1 HHPPTIASLSCY
13 RRDEPEGERWLTGS
27 KTTPPPPTWHL
38 AFSRGQHARPVL
50 QGAVEARPGG
60 GEAAQHHGP
69 SARRH
74 SSGAPPR
81 AARCSPGSRRWSSRS
96 WWSTAATTPCA
107 TPECAEELHRR
118 AGSEDKT
125 LRVYPGMWHQLVGE
139 PEENVDKVFGDV
151 LDWFKSHAAA
161 AAATPGEGQQ

>member
-1 HHPPTIASLSCY
+1 MPDRSFKVPWKRA
-13 RRDEPEGERWLTGS
+13 
-27 KTTPPPPTWHL
+27 L
-38 AFSRGQHARPVL
+38 AVARP
-50 QGAVEARPGG
+50 R
-60 GEAAQHHGP
+60 
-69 SARRH
+69 STM
-74 SSGAPPR
+74 APPR
-81 AARCSPGSRRWSSRS
+81 AATARELLRVCCEVQSRFQEVELPLLVVHGGDD
-96 WWSTAATTPCA
+96 TLCD
-107 TPECAEELHRR
+107 PECAEELHRR

>member
-1 HHPPTIASLSCY
+1 MWRG
-13 RRDEPEGERWLTGS
+13 RRDVGGRALVDGQQDDATATHVAPRLL
-27 KTTPPPPTWHL
+27 P
-38 AFSRGQHARPVL
+38 GQHARPVL

-74 SSGAPPR
+74 SSGAPPVCR
-81 AARCSPGSRRWSSRS
+81 EVQSRFQEVELPLLVVHGGDD
-96 WWSTAATTPCA
+96 TLCD
-107 TPECAEELHRR
+107 PECAEELHRR

-161 AAATPGEGQQ
+161 TAATPGEGQQ